1 MGLTRVLL
9 EAERQLR
16 GDRAGDAD
24 GLSRRARSFRGQR
37 YEPEKS
43 GRTQDTA
50 RSCHRG
56 RPWMDLPAPRRWDDA
71 APVPCRVALILSS
84 LAWTHRTCPWRW
96 IERSAS

>member
-1 MGLTRVLL
+1 MVFHATVQPTHIKSSLVLAQSNLMCGRTRQRFSTTMGLTRVLL

-37 YEPEKS
+37 YEPEES

-50 RSCHRG
+50 RS
-56 RPWMDLPAPRRWDDA
+56 
-71 APVPCRVALILSS
+71 
-84 LAWTHRTCPWRW
+84 
-96 IERSAS
+96 